1 MKTNYDFEMNLDG
14 VTSFSGAEARFK
26 ELQQSPDDI
35 EYQSGGYINKEYLQE
50 LVKIEKVGP

>member
-1 MKTNYDFEMNLDG
+1 MNLDG
-14 VTSFSGAEARFK
+14 VTSFSGAEAEFK